1 MSEHVG
7 VHSEIE
13 KETRKK
19 WRVERRERNSE
30 SVKHKTEEVKGQ
42 SGKYGERKCLLK

>member
-19 WRVERRERNSE
+19 WRVERRERNSQ

-42 SGKYGERKCLLK
+42 SEKYGERK